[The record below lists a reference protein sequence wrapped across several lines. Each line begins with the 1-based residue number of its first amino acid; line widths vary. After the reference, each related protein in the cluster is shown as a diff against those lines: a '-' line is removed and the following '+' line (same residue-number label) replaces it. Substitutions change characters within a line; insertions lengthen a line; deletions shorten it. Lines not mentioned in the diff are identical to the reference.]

1 MPRPTRESYGDQKPP
16 YSYISLTA
24 MAIWNSPEKMCTLAD
39 IYKFIMDSFPYY
51 RKNTQRWQNSLR
63 HNLSFNDCFIKIPR
77 RPDRPG
83 KGAYW
88 TLHPSAMNM
97 FENGSFLRRRKRF
110 KISKPEKEA
119 LEAGLQ
125 QINGGPLN
133 CIESNRC
140 PSETLLGSPISAAPP
155 PTQTK
160 IPFNVETLAAS
171 DAKSPP
177 SSMPNVSPGHLP
189 LGLSSNV
196 LSSGFQPRPFLYP
209 HLDVFPQQSPSLYP
223 PLYPPPPI
231 HHPQL
236 PPPQSY
242 LSPPP
247 ASLHH
252 LYAAAMAATLSPTL
266 APSIPLRPTAL
277 HMPPITLA
285 SLSALGSPFSGVP
298 LRPQAI
304 QSRPCYP
311 GMPPNSAAA
320 RFLSAHSPP
329 HSPPALKSLA
339 SLMSS
344 TNQFDDVDEDEHVHI
359 EDYDEDEAMERSQ
372 EMVTDMVSKLKASSS
387 EVDDIDRK
395 ENIRKQ
401 SMPDSALSPAASTKS
416 GDGLLSTSP
425 NARSV

>member
-1 MPRPTRESYGDQKPP
+1 
-16 YSYISLTA
+16 

-39 IYKFIMDSFPYY
+39 IYKFITDGFPYY

-110 KISKPEKEA
+110 KITRPEKDA

-133 CIESNRC
+133 CIENSRC
-140 PSETLLGSPISAAPP
+140 PGETLIGSPVPVV
-155 PTQTK
+155 PTSTHTK

-177 SSMPNVSPGHLP
+177 VRLPNISAGHLP
-189 LGLSSNV
+189 LGLSPNV
-196 LSSGFQPRPFLYP
+196 FSPMSLPPRPFIYPSTDSFMQHTTGLY
-209 HLDVFPQQSPSLYP
+209 PSLYP
-223 PLYPPPPI
+223 PPQLYSHHPPPT
-231 HHPQL
+231 
-236 PPPQSY
+236 QSY
-242 LSPPP
+242 LPNLTGPPT
-247 ASLHH
+247 SLHQ
-252 LYAAAMAATLSPTL
+252 LYAAAMAATLSPSLT
-266 APSIPLRPTAL
+266 PSIPLRPTAL

-285 SLSALGSPFSGVP
+285 SLSALGSPFTGVP
-298 LRPQAI
+298 FRPQAI
-304 QSRPCYP
+304 LSRPACYP

-329 HSPPALKSLA
+329 HSPPALANLA
-339 SLMSS
+339 SLMSAA
-344 TNQFDDVDEDEHVHI
+344 NHFEDADEDEHVHI
-359 EDYDEDEAMERSQ
+359 EDYDEDDAGHEIVS
-372 EMVTDMVSKLKASSS
+372 DMVSKLRASM
-387 EVDDIDRK
+387 ECVDPRSKEGVKGKIDT
-395 ENIRKQ
+395 
-401 SMPDSALSPAASTKS
+401 PAGVVSPATSTS
-416 GDGLLSTSP
+416 SAGEVLVSTSP